1 MSRYDPANEIF
12 MEHVACQALDD
23 LQENEK
29 KTSDKWKSSRG
40 LSRAC
45 PSSSLEGGCRIGL
58 PFPYKLIVRKRA
70 LAEQYLS

>member
-1 MSRYDPANEIF
+1 MSRYDPANKIF

-29 KTSDKWKSSRG
+29 KQVTNGSRG

-45 PSSSLEGGCRIGL
+45 PASSLEGGCRIGP

-70 LAEQYLS
+70 LAELYLS